1 MVCKEPV
8 KVPDKHIVNQLKQGT
23 EQKDEMTIWT
33 IAGGPVEGYHIH
45 LKLNNKPTNMELDT
59 GAAVSVMSN
68 QQWKRMFDDTRSHA
82 CNYNIGYTTW
92 LVVYTKHNVFI

>member
-8 KVPDKHIVNQLKQGT
+8 KVPDKHAVNQLKQGT

-45 LKLNNKPTNMELDT
+45 LNSTTNLQKW
-59 GAAVSVMSN
+59 N
-68 QQWKRMFDDTRSHA
+68 
-82 CNYNIGYTTW
+82 
-92 LVVYTKHNVFI
+92 